1 MYISEISIHGYKG
14 CRDKSIIS
22 FHPGLNILV
31 GENASGKTTI
41 IDAIRMVLRD
51 QEMGYI
57 SEDDFY
63 KAFDLTN

>member
-1 MYISEISIHGYKG
+1 MYISEIAIDGYKN

-41 IDAIRMVLRD
+41 IDAIRNHRLQVCDECCEERAFW
-51 QEMGYI
+51 
-57 SEDDFY
+57 SENY
-63 KAFDLTN
+63 S